1 MSGGLFQV
9 FIYLLAAVVS
19 VPVAKRLGLGSV
31 LGYLLAGAAIGPSA
45 LGWVGADG
53 GTDHV
58 MHVAEF
64 GVVMLLFVIG
74 LELRPARLWELRRP
88 VLGMGGLQVVG
99 TAAAIMLGAMAFG
112 TGWRVGLAAGL
123 TLAMSST
130 AIVLQSLGEKGLL
143 KTRGGEACFA
153 VLLFQDLA
161 VIPILTV
168 LPLLSPSGQAAPAA
182 DEGAAGRWLDTLPAW
197 ERAGLVVAAVAAI
210 IAGGR
215 YALRPLF
222 RYIAGTGLR
231 EMFTA
236 TALGLVVGIALLM
249 QSVGIS
255 AALGTFIAGVVLA
268 DSEYRHQLEAD
279 VEPFKG
285 LLLGL
290 FFISVGAGIDFPFV
304 LHHPGTTLALVAG
317 LLAVK
322 FAVLFG
328 VGRLF
333 GLRPTHDLLFA
344 FALAQGGEFAFV
356 LISVC
361 VHAGVLTE
369 AADNLLTAAVAL
381 SMAATPLLLLVN
393 DRLASRHHAREA
405 ARTGANGG
413 PVRPPDPVDRRDQGG
428 VIIAGF
434 GRFGSI
440 VGRLLAA
447 NGVPTTVLEND
458 PDWVDTMR
466 EFGVKTYY
474 GDALRED
481 LLRSAGVEKAKLFV
495 IALVDK
501 EKSLALVDLLR
512 REFPHLQILAR
523 ARDRIHAYELIR
535 HGLEPA
541 QIYRD
546 TLGTSLDMSAD
557 ALRAMGMP
565 GAQAARVVEVF
576 RERDR
581 EGLGELAKV
590 YDGDRKVFVSTARRH
605 IQNLANL
612 FKADGARDGRAGDSR
627 PAVGRNRR
635 ARNQRMRKNRTKSE
649 TCLARFAV

>member
-31 LGYLLAGAAIGPSA
+31 LGYLLAGAAIGPAA
-45 LGWVGADG
+45 LGWVGNDG

-64 GVVMLLFVIG
+64 GVVILLFLIG

-99 TAAAIMLGAMAFG
+99 TAGAVMLGALALG
-112 TGWRVGLAAGL
+112 LGWRLGLAVGLI
-123 TLAMSST
+123 LAMSST
-130 AIVLQSLGEKGLL
+130 AIVLQSLGEKNLL

-168 LPLLSPSGQAAPAA
+168 LPLLSPTGQSTPAP

-197 ERAGLVVAAVAAI
+197 ERGLLVVAAVAVI
-210 IAGGR
+210 VAGGR
-215 YALRPLF
+215 YALRPVF

-255 AALGTFIAGVVLA
+255 AALGTFIAGVVLSE
-268 DSEYRHQLEAD
+268 SEYRHQLEAD
-279 VEPFKG
+279 IEPFKG

-290 FFISVGAGIDFPFV
+290 FFISVGAGIDFPYV
-304 LHHPGTTLALVAG
+304 LHHPGATLALVAA
-317 LLAVK
+317 LLVVK

-328 VGRLF
+328 VGRLL
-333 GLRPTHDLLFA
+333 GLRPTHDFLFA

-361 VHAGVLTE
+361 VNAGVLTD

-381 SMAATPLLLLVN
+381 SMAATPLMLVAN
-393 DRLASRHHAREA
+393 DRIARRFRDREA
-405 ARTGANGG
+405 ARAEADGG
-413 PVRPPDPVDRRDQGG
+413 PARPPDTVDKRDQGG

-440 VGRLLAA
+440 VGRLLTA

-458 PDWVDTMR
+458 ADWVETMR

-481 LLRSAGVEKAKLFV
+481 LLRSAGIEKAKLFI
-495 IALVDK
+495 IAIVDK

-512 REFPHLQILAR
+512 AEFPHVQILAR
-523 ARDRIHAYELIR
+523 AHDRIHVYELIR
-535 HGLEPA
+535 HGLTPA

-546 TLGTSLDMSAD
+546 TLGTSLDMSMD
-557 ALRAMGMP
+557 ALRAMGMR
-565 GAQAARVVEVF
+565 GTQAARVVEIF
-576 RERDR
+576 RER
-581 EGLGELAKV
+581 EQATLPELAAV
-590 YDGDRKVFVSTARRH
+590 YDGDRKVFVSAARRH

-612 FKADGARDGRAGDSR
+612 FKADATRRDAHHDADRGWEGPPRAQLGEEKEQ
-627 PAVGRNRR
+627 P
-635 ARNQRMRKNRTKSE
+635 SE
-649 TCLARFAV
+649 T

>member
-45 LGWVGADG
+45 FGLVGEGG

-64 GVVMLLFVIG
+64 GVVILLFLIG

-99 TAAAIMLGAMAFG
+99 TAGAVMLGAMALG
-112 TGWRVGLAAGL
+112 LGWRVGLAVGL
-123 TLAMSST
+123 ILAMSST

-168 LPLLSPSGQAAPAA
+168 LPLLSPSGQAAPDP
-182 DEGAAGRWLDTLPAW
+182 DEGMAGRWLDTLPGW
-197 ERAGLVVAAVAAI
+197 ERGLLVVAAVAAI
-210 IAGGR
+210 VVAGR
-215 YALRPLF
+215 YALRPVF

-255 AALGTFIAGVVLA
+255 AALGTFIAGVVLSE
-268 DSEYRHQLEAD
+268 SEYRHQLEAD
-279 VEPFKG
+279 IEPFKG

-304 LHHPGTTLALVAG
+304 LHHPGATLALVAG

-333 GLRPTHDLLFA
+333 GLRPTHDFLFA

-356 LISVC
+356 LLSVC
-361 VHAGVLTE
+361 VNAKVLSE
-369 AADNLLTAAVAL
+369 AADNLLTAAIAL
-381 SMAATPLLLLVN
+381 SMAATPLLLVIN
-393 DRLASRHHAREA
+393 DRIARRVREREA
-405 ARTGANGG
+405 AA
-413 PVRPPDPVDRRDQGG
+413 
-428 VIIAGF
+428 
-434 GRFGSI
+434 
-440 VGRLLAA
+440 LAA
-447 NGVPTTVLEND
+447 EAGVRSGRTTGWTKATRAASSSRD
-458 PDWVDTMR
+458 S
-466 EFGVKTYY
+466 GVS
-474 GDALRED
+474 AVS
-481 LLRSAGVEKAKLFV
+481 SAG
-495 IALVDK
+495 
-501 EKSLALVDLLR
+501 SW
-512 REFPHLQILAR
+512 P
-523 ARDRIHAYELIR
+523 
-535 HGLEPA
+535 P
-541 QIYRD
+541 
-546 TLGTSLDMSAD
+546 
-557 ALRAMGMP
+557 
-565 GAQAARVVEVF
+565 
-576 RERDR
+576 
-581 EGLGELAKV
+581 
-590 YDGDRKVFVSTARRH
+590 TA
-605 IQNLANL
+605 
-612 FKADGARDGRAGDSR
+612 
-627 PAVGRNRR
+627 
-635 ARNQRMRKNRTKSE
+635 
-649 TCLARFAV
+649 

>member
-31 LGYLLAGAAIGPSA
+31 LGYLLAGAAIGPSV
-45 LGWVGADG
+45 LNLVGGGKGADG
-53 GTDHV
+53 V

-64 GVVMLLFVIG
+64 GVVMMLFLIG

-88 VLGMGGLQVVG
+88 VLGLGGLQVVG
-99 TAAAIMLGAMAFG
+99 TAAAVMLLALALGVN
-112 TGWRVGLAAGL
+112 WRTGLAAGL
-123 TLAMSST
+123 ILAMSST

-143 KTRGGEACFA
+143 KTRGGEACFS
-153 VLLFQDLA
+153 VLLFQDLS
-161 VIPILTV
+161 VIPILAV
-168 LPLLSPSGQAAPAA
+168 LPLLAPGGAHPTAAAETHADGWEARLAA
-182 DEGAAGRWLDTLPAW
+182 LPGWVHTL
-197 ERAGLVVAAVAAI
+197 LVLAAVAAV

-215 YALRPLF
+215 FALRPLF

-249 QSVGIS
+249 RLVGLS
-255 AALGTFIAGVVLA
+255 EALGTFLAGVVLA

-279 VEPFKG
+279 IEPFKG

-290 FFISVGAGIDFPFV
+290 FFISVGAGIDFPYV
-304 LHHPGTTLALVAG
+304 VHHPGATLALVAG

-328 VGRLF
+328 LGRTF
-333 GLRPTHDLLFA
+333 GLRPTHDFLFA

-356 LISVC
+356 LISFC
-361 VHAGVLTE
+361 VNATVLPAD
-369 AADNLLTAAVAL
+369 AANLLTAAVAL
-381 SMAATPLLLLVN
+381 SMAATPLLLVAN
-393 DRLASRHHAREA
+393 DRVAGWYQAREA
-405 ARTGANGG
+405 EAARRTGIDGASA
-413 PVRPPDPVDRRDQGG
+413 RPPDRVDRDDQGG

-434 GRFGSI
+434 GRFGSV
-440 VGRLLAA
+440 VGRLLAV

-458 PDWVDTMR
+458 PDWVDQMR
-466 EFGVKTYY
+466 EFGFKTYY

-481 LLRSAGVEKAKLFV
+481 LLRSAGVERAKLFV
-495 IALVDK
+495 VAIVDK

-512 REFPHLQILAR
+512 AEFPHVRILAR

-535 HGLEPA
+535 HGLEPE
-541 QIYRD
+541 QVYRD
-546 TLGTSLDMSAD
+546 TLGTSLDLSAD
-557 ALRAMGMP
+557 ALRAMGMR
-565 GAQAARVVEVF
+565 GAQALRVVKVF

-581 EGLGELAKV
+581 EGLAELAKV
-590 YDGDRKVFVSTARRH
+590 YDGDRQVFISTARRH
-605 IQNLANL
+605 IQNITNL
-612 FKADGARDGRAGDSR
+612 LKADAAQGEGPRTVDRAWEG
-627 PAVGRNRR
+627 PPR
-635 ARNQRMRKNRTKSE
+635 AE
-649 TCLARFAV
+649 TPNAES